1 MVAIRHIGSE
11 PFALAELDDP
21 YVAEIEVWIDGKLD
35 EVSIMPMMNTARRL
49 EPTWK
54 YQMPEGHH
62 TVKLVW
68 RNPHKDYL
76 LRINDI
82 QFYSENENTNQFY
95 YYAR

>member
-35 EVSIMPMMNTARRL
+35 EVSIMPMKNTARRL

-54 YQMPEGHH
+54 YQMPEGKH

-82 QFYSENENTNQFY
+82 QYYSENENTDQFY